1 MTALMLTIVLVLCAA
16 GVTGPARAWFLLR
29 ESAQLL
35 LEARVLLPALLM
47 VGLLAVL
54 ARRYLDATGFLQT
67 LLLSTAGF
75 VALYLLAERLERQST
90 QLVEWLDHRTVG
102 QIALTSALLS
112 LLAGWLVL
120 DGIPHVSDE
129 VAYQF
134 QAKAMAQ
141 GSLSLPAPEPVEA
154 FRFIHTM
161 VLHDRWFGI
170 MNPGWPGLLAVG
182 YVLRTP
188 WLINPL
194 LGALALFLF
203 HGFFRE
209 TGVTGRTARLAVLL
223 LALSPL
229 LLFMNG
235 TYMSHPANLVL
246 FGGFCWSWARLLG
259 AESRG
264 AALIAGLALGGNL
277 LVRPVDT
284 IAVSLPFVVQGLLR
298 LRRNPRLLPLFVLT
312 TVVALGGVLLTLLYN
327 QALTGDALLMPVTE
341 YFRIRDPGERFGM
354 GFGADMGTRI
364 HGAEW
369 PGFYP
374 ADAVRVSSYR
384 VSQFLLDL
392 FGLPLLPAVAL
403 AYAVRRRREWDEWF
417 SVMLG
422 TLGALSGMYFLHFYH
437 GIAYGSRHLY
447 LATPVVMLLLARIVG
462 EWLERGTPETSRQAR
477 ALVAALVTFTF
488 VFAYPPLLKEYGR
501 SYRGVDGR
509 VREAVRVSQITD
521 AVVFV
526 GDGGWGWKAAFP
538 LNDYPLQR
546 NKVIFARDSAGINER
561 VMARHP
567 GRHYYGLVIA
577 RDGQVRLSPL
587 SPR

>member
-1 MTALMLTIVLVLCAA
+1 MTALALTIVCVLLATA
-16 GVTGPARAWFLLR
+16 VTGPKRAAFLLR
-29 ESAQLL
+29 ESTQLL
-35 LEARVLLPALLM
+35 LGARVLLPAAVLI
-47 VGLLAVL
+47 GLLVVL
-54 ARRYLDATGFLQT
+54 ARRYLDVTAFLQT
-67 LLLSTAGF
+67 LLLSTVAF
-75 VALYLLAERLERQST
+75 IALYLLAEGLERPT
-90 QLVEWLDHRTVG
+90 TRLVEWLERRTVG

-120 DGIPHVSDE
+120 DGVPHVSDE

-141 GSLSLPAPEPVEA
+141 GGLSLPAPEPVAA

-161 VLHDRWFGI
+161 VMNDRWFGI
-170 MNPGWPGLLAVG
+170 MNPGWPAVLAVG

-188 WLINPL
+188 YLINPL
-194 LGALALFLF
+194 LGALALFLW

-209 TGVTGRTARLAVLL
+209 TGVTTRAARLAVLL

-284 IAVSLPFVVQGLLR
+284 IAVTLPFAVQGLWR
-298 LRRNPRLLPLFVLT
+298 LRRNPRLFPLFVLT

-327 QALTGDALLMPVTE
+327 RALTGDPMLMPVTE
-341 YFRIRDPGERFGM
+341 YFRLRNPAERFGM
-354 GFGADMGTRI
+354 GFGADMGTKM

-384 VSQFLLDL
+384 VSLFLQDL
-392 FGLPLLPAVAL
+392 FGLPLLPLVAL

-422 TLGALSGMYFLHFYH
+422 TLAALLGVYFLHFYH

-447 LATPVVMLLLARIVG
+447 LATPVVMLMLARIVE
-462 EWLERGTPETSRQAR
+462 EWLERGTPATSRQAR
-477 ALVAALVTFTF
+477 ALVAALVVFTV
-488 VFAYPPLLKEYGR
+488 VFAYPPLLQEYGH

-509 VREAVRVSQITD
+509 IRDAVRVSHITN
-521 AVVFV
+521 AIVFV
-526 GDGGWGWKAAFP
+526 DDGGWGWKGAFP
-538 LNDYPLQR
+538 LNDYPLER
-546 NKVIFARDSAGINER
+546 NRVIFARDSIGTNER
-561 VMARHP
+561 VMTQYP
-567 GRHYYGLVIA
+567 GRQYFGLMIA
-577 RDGQVRLSPL
+577 RDGQVHIAPL

>member
-1 MTALMLTIVLVLCAA
+1 MTTPVLTLVLVLLAA
-16 GVTGPARAWFLLR
+16 GLTGPKRAGVLLR
-29 ESAQLL
+29 ELTRLL
-35 LEARVLLPALLM
+35 REARVLLPAVLM
-47 VGLLAVL
+47 VGLLTGL
-54 ARRYLDATGFLQT
+54 ARRYLDVTAFLQT
-67 LLLSTAGF
+67 LLLSTVAF
-75 VALYLLAERLERQST
+75 VALYLLAEKLERQST
-90 QLVEWLDHRTVG
+90 RLVNWLEHRTVG
-102 QIALTSALLS
+102 QIAVTSALAS

-120 DGIPHVSDE
+120 DGVPHVSDE

-134 QAKAMAQ
+134 QAKALA
-141 GSLSLPAPEPVEA
+141 GGGLSLPAPDPVEA

-170 MNPGWPGLLAVG
+170 MNPGWPGLLAIG
-182 YVLRTP
+182 YVLRAP

-209 TGVTGRTARLAVLL
+209 TGVTGRAAQLAVLL

-264 AALIAGLALGGNL
+264 AALVAGLALAGNL

-284 IAVSLPFVVQGLLR
+284 IAVTLPFAVQGLLR
-298 LRRNPRLLPLFVLT
+298 MRRNPRLLPLFALT

-327 QALTGDALLMPVTE
+327 QALTGNALLMPVTE
-341 YFRIRDPGERFGM
+341 YFRLRNPGERFGM
-354 GFGADMGTRI
+354 GFGADMGTRM
-364 HGAEW
+364 HGTEW
-369 PGFYP
+369 PGFFP
-374 ADAVRVSSYR
+374 ADAVRVSCYR
-384 VSQFLLDL
+384 LSQFLLDL
-392 FGLPLLPAVAL
+392 FGLPLLPVVAL
-403 AYAVRRRREWDEWF
+403 VHAVRRRREWDEWF
-417 SVMLG
+417 LVMLG
-422 TLGALSGMYFLHFYH
+422 TLGALLGMYFLHFYH

-447 LATPVVMLLLARIVG
+447 LATPVVMLVLARIVG
-462 EWLERGTPETSRQAR
+462 EWLERGTPATSRQAR
-477 ALVAALVTFTF
+477 ALVAALVSFTIL
-488 VFAYPPLLKEYGR
+488 FAYPPLLQEYGR

-538 LNDYPLQR
+538 LNDYPLPR
-546 NKVIFARDSAGINER
+546 NRVIFARDSAGLDER
-561 VMARHP
+561 VMAQYP
-567 GRHYYGLVIA
+567 GRHYYSLVIA
-577 RDGQVRLSPL
+577 RDGQAKLTPL
-587 SPR
+587 APR